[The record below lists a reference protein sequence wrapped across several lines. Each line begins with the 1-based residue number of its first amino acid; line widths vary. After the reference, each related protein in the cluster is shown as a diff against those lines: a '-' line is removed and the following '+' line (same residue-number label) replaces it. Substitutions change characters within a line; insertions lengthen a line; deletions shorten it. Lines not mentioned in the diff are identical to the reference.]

1 MADVAAGLLQARRCI
16 HGVAEERD
24 FHLDGAE
31 FANDHGP
38 AMKRGAEV
46 RPEAEVA
53 NVGVG
58 AFVQLLQRVEAGAD
72 EANEIRVSAER
83 SRRRNSVGL
92 NAGGMGWVRPGSM
105 DFSSGS
111 AGS

>member
-46 RPEAEVA
+46 CPEAK
-53 NVGVG
+53 
-58 AFVQLLQRVEAGAD
+58 
-72 EANEIRVSAER
+72 
-83 SRRRNSVGL
+83 SR
-92 NAGGMGWVRPGSM
+92 M
-105 DFSSGS
+105 
-111 AGS
+111 